1 MVKLKVKKTNEMIE
15 RKGEKQPK
23 QKIKQ
28 IVQYY
33 QLNGIEYIFNVKR
46 VYYQLNS
53 HLFQIISY
61 SFERHKKPHENR
73 RILEYYQTHKISR
86 TMRKDQKSQK
96 IRWK

>member
-1 MVKLKVKKTNEMIE
+1 MIE

-46 VYYQLNS
+46 VY
-53 HLFQIISY
+53 
-61 SFERHKKPHENR
+61 
-73 RILEYYQTHKISR
+73 
-86 TMRKDQKSQK
+86 
-96 IRWK
+96 